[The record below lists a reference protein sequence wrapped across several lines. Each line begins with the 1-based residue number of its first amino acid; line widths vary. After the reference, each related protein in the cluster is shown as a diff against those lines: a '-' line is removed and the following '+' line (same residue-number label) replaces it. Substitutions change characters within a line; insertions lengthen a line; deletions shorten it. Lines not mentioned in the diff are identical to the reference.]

1 MSVNLLQE
9 KDIKDYEKDGDV
21 ILVIHV
27 PAADREDKPV
37 YLNQDLFGGTFK
49 RNNEGDYHCTRAEI
63 QAMFR
68 DETRVTMDTK
78 VLPKMKTADFDQ
90 NTVRSYKLWLE
101 SKRPG
106 HVFLS
111 LSNEAFLESIGAA
124 RTTDDGVLHPTSAGL
139 LMFGKEYKIL
149 YEFELHLLD
158 YCSEVSSNCSMSLK
172 ICRYFPSSSSRYPYG
187 SCWQLNRPA

>member
-1 MSVNLLQE
+1 
-9 KDIKDYEKDGDV
+9 
-21 ILVIHV
+21 
-27 PAADREDKPV
+27 
-37 YLNQDLFGGTFK
+37 
-49 RNNEGDYHCTRAEI
+49 
-63 QAMFR
+63 
-68 DETRVTMDTK
+68 MDTK
-78 VLPKMKTADFDQ
+78 VLSKMKVADFDQ
-90 NTVRSYKLWLE
+90 NTIRGYKFWLE

-111 LSNEAFLESIGAA
+111 QSNEAFLESIGAA
-124 RTTDDGVLHPTSAGL
+124 RITDDGVLHPTSAGL

-187 SCWQLNRPA
+187 SCWQLNRPAWPKNCFPVRTDRLQPVSNSAADCRRSLGLHLPGSISWFLNQNYPFRL